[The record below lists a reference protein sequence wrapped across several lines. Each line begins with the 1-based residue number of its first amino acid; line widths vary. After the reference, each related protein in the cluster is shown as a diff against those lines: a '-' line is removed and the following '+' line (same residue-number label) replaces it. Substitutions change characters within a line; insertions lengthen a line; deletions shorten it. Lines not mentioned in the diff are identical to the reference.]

1 VQHGQP
7 EVAALVDVKAPLPQ
21 AVAAE
26 NRRRQ
31 PRPAGPQGQRG
42 ERERGRRSGRRGR
55 SRRTAASRTGHAADA
70 AAAAEPGE
78 VPPAEED
85 SLDEVMQLSPDAPE
99 ILDGGDYD
107 RLSTL
112 GESALAQR
120 SAAGPDGEDT
130 DAAEDAGGGEAEA
143 AEADSEIER
152 MRSERARRRSAR
164 AEAGGGLPQ
173 SGEEPEP
180 AEAGELPR
188 GRVAILA
195 HADRQ
200 SIIAAVLLAREVR
213 QLEGI
218 WIYPQSELM
227 TFFRSVATDLPGRT
241 PIYVVGFA
249 AKPAREALQ
258 AAGLY
263 RGRLAWFD
271 HHEWPPE
278 DLEAMRQA
286 IGAPL
291 AHLHPG
297 THSSLPAAL
306 AFCTWRSRLSSKL
319 VDLVTGA
326 FTQHD
331 FEKWGH
337 LWWWRLG
344 QMSQQPGGP
353 RRDDLALLLTG
364 RPSELTEAAERAPA
378 PPLPEE
384 AAWAARRDFR
394 LVRFGGLGMVV
405 AEVPEHLD
413 LHMAMRIAR
422 EPHGARISLARTAGE
437 EIFVLA
443 ADEPAGQ
450 GRVDTA
456 AMALHLSQKFD
467 WVEALPDGDRV
478 TRFRAR
484 GVVEQPGLLEEL
496 IAEIGMGRAILE
508 G

>member
-1 VQHGQP
+1 ESGFD
-7 EVAALVDVKAPLPQ
+7 EVSLFDLDSESGEERPA
-21 AVAAE
+21 
-26 NRRRQ
+26 RRR
-31 PRPAGPQGQRG
+31 RSRRGRRSGGASRDSADADAAGAEARG
-42 ERERGRRSGRRGR
+42 ERERGRGR
-55 SRRTAASRTGHAADA
+55 SRRGRGRRSAASRGDAADSA
-70 AAAAEPGE
+70 DSGSPGAGDASE
-78 VPPAEED
+78 AGDAQAAEED

-99 ILDGGDYD
+99 ILDPGDYD

-112 GESALAQR
+112 GE
-120 SAAGPDGEDT
+120 
-130 DAAEDAGGGEAEA
+130 DADADADAGGDEPE
-143 AEADSEIER
+143 SEIER

-164 AEAGGGLPQ
+164 AEEGGGLPQ
-173 SGEEPEP
+173 DGEEPEP
-180 AEAGELPR
+180 DAASELPR

-200 SIIAAVLLAREVR
+200 SIIAGVLLAREVR

-258 AAGLY
+258 AAALY
-263 RGRLAWFD
+263 QGRLAWFD

-337 LWWWRLG
+337 LWWSRLG
-344 QMSQQPGGP
+344 EMSRQPGGP
-353 RRDDLALLLTG
+353 RRDELAPLLTG

-384 AAWAARRDFR
+384 AAWAAQRDFR

-405 AEVPEHLD
+405 AEVPEALD

-422 EPHGARISLARTAGE
+422 EPHGARISLARMEGE

-443 ADEPAGQ
+443 ADEAAGQ
-450 GRVDTA
+450 GRVETA

-467 WVEALPDGDRV
+467 WVEALPDADRV

-484 GVVEQPGLLEEL
+484 GVVEQPGRLEEL